1 MLLISFA
8 IQSYGASYKL
18 FLLQRECR
26 PRSPCE
32 IAWDVRKGFQI
43 AHLDEAAYIA
53 YQEDTTFRSSFVC
66 EGCYGVLDSSDGT
79 GTILGNTYG
88 IAGASQG
95 NKAPVYTA
103 EKYEA
108 YRLRQAR
115 KHGLVDG

>member
-1 MLLISFA
+1 MELVMDCFCCRENVA
-8 IQSYGASYKL
+8 QGRHVKL
-18 FLLQRECR
+18 RG
-26 PRSPCE
+26 
-32 IAWDVRKGFQI
+32 DVRKGESL

-79 GTILGNTYG
+79 GTIQGSSYG
-88 IAGASQG
+88 IAGASRG
-95 NKAPVYTA
+95 NKAPVYSA

-115 KHGLVDG
+115 KNGLVDG

>member
-1 MLLISFA
+1 MELVMDCFCCKESVATGRHVKLL
-8 IQSYGASYKL
+8 G
-18 FLLQRECR
+18 
-26 PRSPCE
+26 
-32 IAWDVRKGFQI
+32 DVRKGFQI
-43 AHLDEAAYIA
+43 AHLDEAGYIA
-53 YQEDTTFRSSFVC
+53 YQEDTTYRSSFVC

-88 IAGASQG
+88 IAGASRG